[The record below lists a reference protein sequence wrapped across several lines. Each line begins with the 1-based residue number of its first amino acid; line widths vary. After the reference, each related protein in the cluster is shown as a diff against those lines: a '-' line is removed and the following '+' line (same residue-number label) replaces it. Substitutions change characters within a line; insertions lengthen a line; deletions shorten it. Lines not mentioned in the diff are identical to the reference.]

1 MTTPKNSRK
10 PKKQTETIQ
19 RTTNLD
25 AARKTV
31 QAMRDLGRL
40 EPIDEARVQA
50 FLALA
55 HAVDE
60 CEAEQRP
67 NPNLW
72 REYRSA
78 EAQLRKESEHHVDDF
93 DKLLQALDSEV
104 GNQAHPKPTHSRR

>member
-1 MTTPKNSRK
+1 MTTAKKPRK
-10 PKKQTETIQ
+10 PKKPTETVQ
-19 RTTNLD
+19 RTTNLE
-25 AARKTV
+25 AAQKTI

-40 EPIDEARVQA
+40 EPIDESRVQA

-55 HAVDE
+55 YAVDE

>member
-1 MTTPKNSRK
+1 MTTAKKPRK
-10 PKKQTETIQ
+10 PKKAEETVQ
-19 RTTNLD
+19 RSSNLV
-25 AARKTV
+25 AAQKTI
-31 QAMRDLGRL
+31 QAMRDLGRF
-40 EPIDEARVQA
+40 EPIDEARIQA

-60 CEAEQRP
+60 AEADGRP

-93 DKLLQALDSEV
+93 DKLLQALDAEMGDEANTKS
-104 GNQAHPKPTHSRR
+104 AKPRR

>member
-1 MTTPKNSRK
+1 MTTPKK
-10 PKKQTETIQ
+10 PRNLKKQPETIQ
-19 RTTNLD
+19 RTTNLE

-40 EPIDEARVQA
+40 EPIDESRVQA

-60 CEAEQRP
+60 CEAEHRP

-104 GNQAHPKPTHSRR
+104 GNQAHSKPTNSRR